1 MPEPTDQARAVVV
14 LNPGDHARATRRLHA
29 LPGPGRIVVHPTP
42 GGSAADLAR
51 NVLAALGK
59 NPDHVDQDKLTALA
73 AMRHAGA
80 HASAAGVRDLVVDRG
95 HRMPA
100 TLLRALAE
108 LTQRAGATL
117 WLVHAPDTGA
127 KSVVTPHEVL
137 TGAGLP
143 VTVATFTEFT
153 EQLPVPTVPDQRTN
167 PDVGAP
173 WPVTDWPELPLAD
186 FPQFL
191 TVCRRRLPGDLFQ
204 ALRFLL
210 DQEIT
215 TTRSWAGTQRRRGG
229 FTHDRLLAYLR
240 DQRLGPAPSGPVALI
255 RLRAIQIALL
265 TQGHYLRWNPAELGP
280 DPAARLT
287 GVITAKVGA
296 AIASVTD
303 TAASSATALA
313 LHLGTSTHGFGLIRL
328 THLAADGSRL
338 YLPPPADPE
347 AGILAPWEKEG
358 PFSLYDPP
366 DRLYPRDFPH
376 LFTPDP
382 IRLPEPVHRVLAAHR
397 SYRQADGAG
406 EDDPLFLHPT
416 RPGDHNPERGL
427 REAVLRTCH
436 RLHLAPAWLHRTHCR
451 HGDGLLPS
459 HTRAFTWMEDRGLSH
474 HVLAAQRPN
483 PTEAP

>member
-1 MPEPTDQARAVVV
+1 MPDADRPRAVVV

-51 NVLAALGK
+51 DVLSALGK
-59 NPDHVDQDKLTALA
+59 NPDHVDQDRLTALA

-80 HASAAGVRDLVVDRG
+80 HAAAAGVRDVVVDRG
-95 HRMPA
+95 QRMPA

-117 WLVHAPDTGA
+117 WLVHAPDAG
-127 KSVVTPHEVL
+127 KSVVTPLEVL
-137 TGAGLP
+137 TRAGLP

-153 EQLPVPTVPDQRTN
+153 EQLPVPTAPEQRHN

-186 FPQFL
+186 FPQVL

-215 TTRSWAGTQRRRGG
+215 ATRTWAGAQRRRGG

-255 RLRAIQIALL
+255 RLRGIQIALL
-265 TQGHYLRWNPAELGP
+265 PQSHYLRWNPADLGP

-287 GVITAKVGA
+287 GVITEKVGA
-296 AIASVTD
+296 GIAS
-303 TAASSATALA
+303 AASTVAAAATALA

-328 THLAADGSRL
+328 THLTADGSRL
-338 YLPPPADPE
+338 HLPPPADPE
-347 AGILAPWEKEG
+347 AGIFAPWAKEG
-358 PFSLYDPP
+358 RFSLYDW
-366 DRLYPRDFPH
+366 LYPRDFPH

-382 IRLPEPVHRVLAAHR
+382 IRLPQPVHRVLAAHR
-397 SYRQADGAG
+397 VYRQADGAG
-406 EDDPLFLHPT
+406 EDAPLFVHPT
-416 RPGDHNPERGL
+416 RPGDHDPERGL

-436 RLHLAPAWLHRTHCR
+436 RLHLAPAWLHRSHCR
-451 HGDGLLPS
+451 HGDDLLPS
-459 HTRAFTWMEDRGLSH
+459 HTHAFTWMQERGLSH
-474 HVLAAQRPN
+474 HVIAAPRLS
-483 PTEAP
+483 PTKAP